1 MYFMFGYENYSS
13 DKNMES
19 NKVYYERYS
28 VVLVAK
34 WISI

>member
-1 MYFMFGYENYSS
+1 LVMRTIALTKIWNQ
-13 DKNMES
+13 

-28 VVLVAK
+28 VVSVEK